1 MLGITNNMDRTEVT
15 VVGYFNGKSDL
26 YDEYVVAANEM
37 RGTFKFM
44 HSFDPDVAK
53 AFDVPQESVVVYMPE
68 IFWTQYENKTHVLT
82 KKISHLQRNH
92 QFHQDK
98 FCSSGRMEKQKKRVQ
113 IPRKTSDCY
122 LL

>member
-1 MLGITNNMDRTEVT
+1 MDRTEVT

-44 HSFDPDVAK
+44 HSFDPEVAK

-82 KKISHLQRNH
+82 KKSATYKEIISFIRYGI
-92 QFHQDK
+92 K
-98 FCSSGRMEKQKKRVQ
+98 FNKNVNFECFTGAPLG
-113 IPRKTSDCY
+113 I
-122 LL
+122 